1 MTVKTY
7 TDAYEQL
14 KNTLQTANLK
24 TDKIKFNG
32 VGTRD
37 VYNITAPFESAGKTV
52 IGGRVENRDEE
63 YSELMFFEEQDK
75 VWLPVADSASFKLQD
90 PFFTRINGELI
101 VGGVEVAVVPG
112 TEDKLT
118 WRTNFYRGKDIYEL
132 TPFFQGPEH
141 MKDIRLV
148 ELKDGRIGVFTRPQ
162 GEKGG
167 RGKIGYAEVDKLEDL
182 NEQIILDAKLFN
194 QFTDEEWGGANEIH
208 LLKNGKLGVLAHIA
222 CFSDKG
228 KNRHYASSAFMYDPE
243 TEKYSEMKMIA
254 CRDLFSP
261 GVAKR
266 PDLEDVVFSGGLK
279 REGNGKAVLYAGIGD
294 AEAHWLEID
303 DPFIE
308 WELA

>member
-7 TDAYEQL
+7 TTAYEEL
-14 KNTLQTANLK
+14 KNSLKSTKLK
-24 TDKIKFNG
+24 TDKIKFED

-63 YSELMFFEEQDK
+63 YSELMFFEEQNGT
-75 VWLPVADSASFKLQD
+75 WLPIANSASFKLQD
-90 PFFTRINGELI
+90 PFFTRIKGELK
-101 VGGVEVAVVPG
+101 VGGVEVALIPG

-132 TPFFQGPEH
+132 TQFFQGPEH

-148 ELKDGRIGVFTRPQ
+148 ELKDARIGVFTRPQ
-162 GEKGG
+162 GDKGG
-167 RGKIGYAEVDKLEDL
+167 RGKIGYTEVDKLEDL
-182 NEQIILDAKLFN
+182 NEEIILNAELLD
-194 QFTDEEWGGANEIH
+194 QFTDDEWGGANEIH

-222 CFSDKG
+222 CFSDNG
-228 KNRHYASSAFMYDPE
+228 KNRHYASSAFVYDPE

-254 CRDLFSP
+254 SRELFSP

-279 REGNGKAVLYAGIGD
+279 REANGKAVLYAGIGD

-303 DPFIE
+303 DPFTE